1 MGQALGNV
9 LPLAVAIAIFPVPI
23 IAVVLLLGPE
33 RAGAK
38 GAAFALAWCVG
49 LTAVGTATLLVGG
62 AADGSEGG
70 EPAGWLS
77 LLVLALGVCALAAA
91 AKQFRGHPR
100 AGEEARTPGWMRT
113 VGELT
118 TLRAGGAGFALAAL
132 NPKNV
137 LLAVAAA
144 AEIAAEGIPA
154 SQQAG
159 VLLAFVLVASAG
171 VLAPVALA
179 VALGERSRPLLDGI
193 RAWMERN
200 NAVVTAVLL
209 LLIGAKLVGDAIS
222 GFSS

>member
-1 MGQALGNV
+1 
-9 LPLAVAIAIFPVPI
+9 
-23 IAVVLLLGPE
+23 
-33 RAGAK
+33 
-38 GAAFALAWCVG
+38 
-49 LTAVGTATLLVGG
+49 
-62 AADGSEGG
+62 
-70 EPAGWLS
+70 
-77 LLVLALGVCALAAA
+77 
-91 AKQFRGHPR
+91 
-100 AGEEARTPGWMRT
+100 MRT

-209 LLIGAKLVGDAIS
+209 LLIGAKLIGDAIS